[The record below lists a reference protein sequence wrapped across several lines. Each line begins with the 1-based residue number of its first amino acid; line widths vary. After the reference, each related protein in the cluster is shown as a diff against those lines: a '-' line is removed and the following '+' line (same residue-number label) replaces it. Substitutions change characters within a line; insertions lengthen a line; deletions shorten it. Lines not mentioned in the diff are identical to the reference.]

1 MVHRARLTDNSPMDD
16 LHPARPASSL
26 ATQWLLNIGHAID
39 HMFLLIFATAVTSI
53 AADFGVARWED
64 LMPYSVAA
72 FFFFGIGSLPAGRL
86 GDHWGRR
93 KMMLVFFFGMG
104 AAALLVSVTQSPLQM
119 ALALALL
126 GCFASIYHPVGIPM
140 LVQTAARP
148 GLSIGINGLV
158 GNFGVAIAA
167 VTTGY
172 LVKYMGWRMAFAIPG
187 AMCLLVGCAF
197 AVLATREQSAP
208 AKKKATA
215 AVTLPGVSMAR
226 LLLVMTVAATSGS
239 LLFNFS
245 TNSNYELLSER
256 LRSILQDPARLGLLL
271 AVTYSAAS
279 LAQLVV
285 GYLIDRMP
293 LKGLYLAVVAAQA
306 VLLALASMA
315 DGWVFYGLQFL
326 FMTAIFGAIPFTDAM
341 IVRFVDDSMR
351 SRVSGMRL
359 AVSLGAGSIAVW
371 LIGPLVK
378 QAGFAMLLGVMA
390 ATAVLSLLI
399 LSQLPVTPAP
409 KRRESMA
416 GPAGKAA

>member
-1 MVHRARLTDNSPMDD
+1 M
-16 LHPARPASSL
+16 

-53 AADFGVARWED
+53 AADFGMARWED

-72 FFFFGIGSLPAGRL
+72 FFFFGIGSLPSGKL

-93 KMMLVFFFGMG
+93 KMMVVFFFGMG
-104 AAALLVSVTQSPLQM
+104 AAALLVSVTQSPMQM

-158 GNFGVAIAA
+158 GNLGVAVAA
-167 VTTGY
+167 VTTGF
-172 LVKYMGWRMAFAIPG
+172 LVKYFGWRMAFAAPG
-187 AMCLLVGCAF
+187 ALCLLFGCAF
-197 AVLATREQSAP
+197 AVLASREQSAP
-208 AKKKATA
+208 AKKKASA
-215 AVTLPGVSMAR
+215 AAALPGVSMTK

-256 LRSILQDPARLGLLL
+256 LRSILQDPARIGALL
-271 AVTYSAAS
+271 AGVYAAAS
-279 LAQLVV
+279 LAQVIV
-285 GYLIDRMP
+285 GHLIDRMP
-293 LKGLYLAVVAAQA
+293 LKRLYLGIVGAQA
-306 VLLALASMA
+306 LLLASATVA

-326 FMTAIFGAIPFTDAM
+326 FMAAIFGAIPFTDAM

-359 AVSLGAGSIAVW
+359 AVSLGASSIAVW
-371 LIGPLVK
+371 LIGPVVK
-378 QAGFAMLLGVMA
+378 QAGFATLLGVMT
-390 ATAVLSLLI
+390 ATAMISLVI
-399 LSQLPVTPAP
+399 VSQLPATPAP
-409 KRRESMA
+409 KRKDGQAVPR
-416 GPAGKAA
+416 AA

>member
-1 MVHRARLTDNSPMDD
+1 MDAPTARAGNSM
-16 LHPARPASSL
+16 

-39 HMFLLIFATAVTSI
+39 HMFLLIFATAVTAI
-53 AADFGVARWED
+53 AADFGVGRWED

-72 FFFFGIGSLPAGRL
+72 FFFFGIGSLPSGKL

-93 KMMLVFFFGMG
+93 KMMTVFFFGMG
-104 AAALLVSVTQSPLQM
+104 ASALLVSLTQSPLQM
-119 ALALALL
+119 ALALALV

-140 LVQTAARP
+140 LVQTSASP
-148 GLSIGINGLV
+148 GLTIGINGLV
-158 GNFGVAIAA
+158 GNLGVAMAA
-167 VTTGY
+167 VTTGF
-172 LVKYMGWRMAFAIPG
+172 LVKYLGWRMAFAVPG
-187 AMCLLVGCAF
+187 VLCLLVGCAF
-197 AVLATREQSAP
+197 AMLATPERSAP
-208 AKKKATA
+208 ARKKSTVA
-215 AVTLPGVSMAR
+215 AAPPGVSMAK

-256 LRSILQDPARLGLLL
+256 LRSILQDPAQLGVLL
-271 AVTYSAAS
+271 AVTYTAAS
-279 LAQLVV
+279 VAQLVV

-293 LKGLYLAVVAAQA
+293 LKGLYLGVVAAQA
-306 VLLALASMA
+306 LLLALAALA
-315 DGWVFYGLQFL
+315 DGWVFYALQFL

-359 AVSLGAGSIAVW
+359 AVSLGASSLAVW

-378 QAGFAMLLGVMA
+378 QAGFAMLLGVMT

-399 LSQLPVTPAP
+399 LSQLPATPAP
-409 KRRESMA
+409 KRREA
-416 GPAGKAA
+416 QAVPAGKAA